1 MIRFLKLF
9 LGLSIFFFSQNLYA
23 QGRQENCLDFDG
35 ADDYVEFGV
44 DTSLNFTQSAVT
56 AEAWIYPYGF
66 GQEADE
72 GAIISW
78 YNNAMNAGFYLNAGN
93 GGHLYFGVFDDTVE
107 KELMIFNVV
116 KTNQWTHI
124 AASFG
129 ADQYLRV
136 YMNGVLKDSVYANF
150 KMANALS
157 TPLMI
162 GKREGG
168 LLNFYGKVDEVRVW
182 KRRLSTGEIFNNY
195 QRRQCGYDRSL
206 RAYYNFNW
214 GTAAK
219 NNSTLKKLFDLS
231 GYKNDGTLKNF
242 LLLGTYSNW
251 IAGKSLL
258 FDVYSVIDTVVRC
271 DRYPAPS
278 GKRVYTSSGTYYDT
292 ITTKR
297 GCDSAIKI
305 VLTIKRSTAKT
316 INVRTCG
323 AYTAPSGL
331 KTFTQSGTYLDV
343 IKNYAGCD
351 SNITI
356 KLRLGPDSTLFDT
369 NVCDFFVMPNSKRKI
384 EIEGWHTDTL
394 KNYIGCDSL
403 IMFNVKLRK
412 KSFSSQNIDFCRW
425 AFIPTNQ
432 KIIKSPGTYYD
443 TLVNSVGCDS
453 IIAFNFKS
461 KETYSN
467 FQDFEC
473 GLYKSASGKIWTQ
486 SGIYYDTII
495 NSKLCDSIIRVDLTI
510 TPNSYKTLD
519 VNVCRR
525 WRAPSRKYFI
535 TKSGT
540 YKDTI
545 MNQAGCDSILTINAT
560 VTQFDYSVDQRPDTL
575 FALGFAD
582 NYRWL
587 DCDANKAPIAGETNS
602 FMKIIRDGRFAV
614 ELSNSDGCKDTSACI
629 SVKKNS
635 IHNLKH
641 TPMNISIY
649 PNPATHELNFS
660 GIEGSFDF
668 QILNVVGQQMLAG
681 RGNMSS
687 IQIDLLPGMYFIA
700 VSQNGQSS
708 VLRFNVE

>member
-1 MIRFLKLF
+1 MNQFLKLLF
-9 LGLSIFFFSQNLYA
+9 GLSFLMYANNSQA

-35 ADDYVEFGV
+35 ADDYVEFAV
-44 DTSLNFTQSAVT
+44 DSSLNFKQSAVT
-56 AEAWIYPYGF
+56 VEAWIYPYGF

-72 GAIISW
+72 GGIISW

-93 GGHLYFGVFDDTVE
+93 SGHLYFGVFDDTSE
-107 KELMIFNVV
+107 KELMVLNVV

-129 ADQYLRV
+129 TDQYLRI
-136 YMNGVLKDSVYANF
+136 YMNGVLKDSVYADF
-150 KMANALS
+150 KLGNALS

-168 LLNFYGKVDEVRVW
+168 LLTFYGKIDEVRVW
-182 KRRLSTGEIFNNY
+182 KRQLSTGEMFSNY
-195 QRRQCGYDRSL
+195 QRRRCGYDGTL

-214 GTAAK
+214 GIAAK

-231 GYKNDGTLKNF
+231 GYKNDGVLKNF

-251 IAGKSLL
+251 IVGKSLTS
-258 FDVYSVIDTVVRC
+258 DVFSVVDTVVRC

-297 GCDSAIKI
+297 GCDSALKI
-305 VLTIKRSTAKT
+305 VLTIKKSTSRI

-323 AYTAPSGL
+323 PYTGPSGL

-343 IKNYAGCD
+343 IKNAAGCD

-369 NVCDFFVMPNSKRKI
+369 SVCDFFILPHSKRSVSTT
-384 EIEGWHTDTL
+384 GWHTDTL

-403 IMFNVKLRK
+403 IMFNVKIRL
-412 KSFSSQNIDFCRW
+412 KSFSSRTIDFCRW
-425 AFIPTNQ
+425 AYIPTNQ
-432 KIIKSPGTYYD
+432 KIIKTPGTYYD

-453 IIAFNFKS
+453 IIAFIFKS
-461 KETYSN
+461 KETYSY

-473 GLYKSASGKIWTQ
+473 GSYTSASGKIWTQ
-486 SGIYYDTII
+486 SGVYFDTII

-545 MNQAGCDSILTINAT
+545 MNAEGCDSILTINAT
-560 VTQFDYSVDQRPDTL
+560 VTQFDYSVEQRPDTL
-575 FALGFAD
+575 IALGLAD
-582 NYRWL
+582 NYKWL
-587 DCDANKAPIAGETNS
+587 DCDANRAPIPGENNA
-602 FMKIIRDGRFAV
+602 FMKITRDGRFAV
-614 ELSNSDGCKDTSACI
+614 ELSNNDGCKDTSACLI
-629 SVKKNS
+629 VKKNS
-635 IHNLKH
+635 QESFNKNLL
-641 TPMNISIY
+641 NISVY

-668 QILNVVGQQMLAG
+668 QILNVVGQQMLSG
-681 RGNMSS
+681 TSNQGN
-687 IQIDLLPGMYFIA
+687 IQFDLSPGMYFIA

-708 VLRFNVE
+708 VMRFNVE

>member
-1 MIRFLKLF
+1 MRRFLRFF
-9 LGLSIFFFSQNLYA
+9 LALSILFMSKNLAA

-35 ADDYVEFGV
+35 ADDFVEFTA
-44 DTSLNFTQSAVT
+44 DSSLNFTQSPVT
-56 AEAWIYPYGF
+56 VEAWIYPYGF

-72 GAIISW
+72 GGIISW
-78 YNNAMNAGFYLNAGN
+78 YNNAMNSGFYLNAGN
-93 GGHLYFGVFDDTVE
+93 GGHLYFGIFDDSVE
-107 KELMIFNVV
+107 KELMVLNIV
-116 KTNQWTHI
+116 KTNQWTHV
-124 AASFG
+124 AASYG
-129 ADQYLRV
+129 ADQFIRI
-136 YMNGVLKDSVYANF
+136 YMNGVLKDSVAASC
-150 KMANALS
+150 KIGNALNS
-157 TPLMI
+157 PLMI

-168 LLNFYGKVDEVRVW
+168 LLNFYGKLDEVRVW

-195 QRRQCGYDRSL
+195 QRRRCGYDGSL

-214 GTAAK
+214 GTASK
-219 NNSTLKKLFDLS
+219 NNSTVKKLSDLS

-242 LLLGTYSNW
+242 VLLGNYSNW
-251 IAGKSLL
+251 ITGKSLL
-258 FDVYSVIDTVVRC
+258 FDVYSVVDTVVKC

-278 GKRVYTSSGTYYDT
+278 GKRVYNSSGTYYDT

-305 VLTIKRSTAKT
+305 VLTIKKSTAKT

-323 AYTAPSGL
+323 AYKSPSGVY
-331 KTFTQSGTYLDV
+331 TYTQSGTYLDV
-343 IKNYAGCD
+343 IKNAVGCD

-369 NVCDFFVMPNSKRKI
+369 NVCDFFIMPHSKRKI
-384 EIEGWHTDTL
+384 EVEGWHTDTL

-403 IMFNVKLRK
+403 IMVNVKLRK
-412 KSFSSQNIDFCRW
+412 KSFATQTINFCRW

-432 KIIKSPGTYYD
+432 KIIKTPGTYYD

-453 IIAFNFKS
+453 IIAFVFKS
-461 KETYSN
+461 KETYSF

-473 GLYKSASGKIWTQ
+473 GFYTSASGKIWTQ

-510 TPNSYKTLD
+510 TPNTYNTLN

-525 WRAPSRKYFI
+525 WRVPSRKYFI

-545 MNQAGCDSILTINAT
+545 MNLEGCDSIITINAT
-560 VTQFDYSVDQRPDTL
+560 VTTFDYSVEQRPDTL
-575 FALGFAD
+575 FALGIAD
-582 NYRWL
+582 QYRWL
-587 DCDANKAPIAGETNS
+587 DCEANKAHLSGETNR
-602 FMKIIRDGRFAV
+602 FLNITRDGRFAV
-614 ELSNSDGCKDTSACI
+614 ELSNNDGCKDTSACI
-629 SVKKNS
+629 TVKKNS
-635 IHNLKH
+635 IQNLNN
-641 TPMNISIY
+641 TPMNISVY

-660 GIEGSFDF
+660 GLEGSFDF
-668 QILNVVGQQMLAG
+668 QILNVVGQQMIAG
-681 RGNMSS
+681 QANLSN
-687 IQIDLLPGMYFIA
+687 IQIDLSPGMYFIA

>member
-1 MIRFLKLF
+1 MNQFLKLLF
-9 LGLSIFFFSQNLYA
+9 GLSFLMYANNTQA

-35 ADDYVEFGV
+35 ADDYVEFAV
-44 DTSLNFTQSAVT
+44 DSSLNFKQSAVT
-56 AEAWIYPYGF
+56 VEAWIYPYGF

-72 GAIISW
+72 GGIISW

-93 GGHLYFGVFDDTVE
+93 GGHLYFGVFDDTSE
-107 KELMIFNVV
+107 KELMVLNVV

-129 ADQYLRV
+129 TDQYLRI
-136 YMNGVLKDSVYANF
+136 YMNGVLKDSVYADF
-150 KMANALS
+150 KLGNALS

-168 LLNFYGKVDEVRVW
+168 LLTFYGKIDEVRVW
-182 KRRLSTGEIFNNY
+182 KRQLSTGEMFSNY
-195 QRRQCGYDRSL
+195 QRRRCGYDGTL

-214 GTAAK
+214 GLAAK

-231 GYKNDGTLKNF
+231 GYKNDGVLKNF

-251 IAGKSLL
+251 IVGKSLTS
-258 FDVYSVIDTVVRC
+258 DVFSVVDTVVRC

-305 VLTIKRSTAKT
+305 VLTIKKSTSRI

-323 AYTAPSGL
+323 PYTGPSGL

-343 IKNYAGCD
+343 IKNAAGCD

-369 NVCDFFVMPNSKRKI
+369 SVCDFFILPHSKRSVSTT
-384 EIEGWHTDTL
+384 GWHTDTL

-403 IMFNVKLRK
+403 IMFNVKIRL
-412 KSFSSQNIDFCRW
+412 KSFSSRTIDFCRW
-425 AFIPTNQ
+425 AYIPTNQ
-432 KIIKSPGTYYD
+432 KIIKTPGTYYD
-443 TLVNSVGCDS
+443 TLVNYVGCDS
-453 IIAFNFKS
+453 IIAFIFKS
-461 KETYSN
+461 KETYSY

-473 GLYKSASGKIWTQ
+473 GSYTSASGKIWTQ
-486 SGIYYDTII
+486 SGVYFDTII

-519 VNVCRR
+519 INVCRR

-540 YKDTI
+540 YRDTI
-545 MNQAGCDSILTINAT
+545 MNLEGCDSIITINAT
-560 VTQFDYSVDQRPDTL
+560 VTQFDYSVEQRPDTL
-575 FALGFAD
+575 IALGLAD
-582 NYRWL
+582 NYKWL
-587 DCDANKAPIAGETNS
+587 DCDANRTPIPGENNA
-602 FMKIIRDGRFAV
+602 FMKITRDGRFAV
-614 ELSNSDGCKDTSACI
+614 ELSNNDGCKDTSACLI
-629 SVKKNS
+629 VKKNS
-635 IHNLKH
+635 QESFNKNLL
-641 TPMNISIY
+641 NISVY

-668 QILNVVGQQMLAG
+668 QILNVVGQQMLSG
-681 RGNMSS
+681 TSNQGN
-687 IQIDLLPGMYFIA
+687 IQFDLSPGMYFIA

-708 VLRFNVE
+708 VMRFNVE

>member
-1 MIRFLKLF
+1 MNQFLKLLF
-9 LGLSIFFFSQNLYA
+9 GLSFLMYANNSQA

-35 ADDYVEFGV
+35 ADDYIEFAV
-44 DTSLNFTQSAVT
+44 DSSLNFKQSAVT
-56 AEAWIYPYGF
+56 VEAWIYPYGF

-72 GAIISW
+72 GGIISW

-93 GGHLYFGVFDDTVE
+93 SGHLYFGVFDDTSE
-107 KELMIFNVV
+107 KELMVLNVV

-129 ADQYLRV
+129 TDQYLRI
-136 YMNGVLKDSVYANF
+136 YMNGVLKDSVYADF
-150 KMANALS
+150 KLGNALS

-168 LLNFYGKVDEVRVW
+168 LLTFYGKIDEVRVW
-182 KRRLSTGEIFNNY
+182 KRQLSTGEMFSNY
-195 QRRQCGYDRSL
+195 QRRRCGYDGTL

-214 GTAAK
+214 GIAAK

-231 GYKNDGTLKNF
+231 GYKNDGVLKNF

-251 IAGKSLL
+251 IVGKSLTS
-258 FDVYSVIDTVVRC
+258 DVFSVVDTVVRC

-297 GCDSAIKI
+297 GCDSALKI
-305 VLTIKRSTAKT
+305 VLTIKKSTSRI

-323 AYTAPSGL
+323 PYTGPSGL

-343 IKNYAGCD
+343 IKNAAGCD

-369 NVCDFFVMPNSKRKI
+369 SVCDFFILPHSKRSVSTT
-384 EIEGWHTDTL
+384 GWHTDTL

-403 IMFNVKLRK
+403 IMFNVKIRL
-412 KSFSSQNIDFCRW
+412 KSFSSRTIDFCRW
-425 AFIPTNQ
+425 AYIPTNQ
-432 KIIKSPGTYYD
+432 KIIKTPGTYYD
-443 TLVNSVGCDS
+443 TLVNYVGCDS
-453 IIAFNFKS
+453 IIAFIFKS
-461 KETYSN
+461 KESYSY

-473 GLYKSASGKIWTQ
+473 GSYTSASGKIWTQ
-486 SGIYYDTII
+486 SGVYFDTII

-540 YKDTI
+540 YRDTI
-545 MNQAGCDSILTINAT
+545 MNLEGCDSIITINAT
-560 VTQFDYSVDQRPDTL
+560 VTQFDYSVEQRPDTL
-575 FALGFAD
+575 VALGLAD
-582 NYRWL
+582 NYKWL
-587 DCDANKAPIAGETNS
+587 DCDANRAPIPGENNA
-602 FMKIIRDGRFAV
+602 FMKITRDGRFAV
-614 ELSNSDGCKDTSACI
+614 ELSNNDGCKDTSACLI
-629 SVKKNS
+629 VKKNS
-635 IHNLKH
+635 QESFNKNLL
-641 TPMNISIY
+641 NISVY

-668 QILNVVGQQMLAG
+668 QILNVVGQQMLSG
-681 RGNMSS
+681 TSNQGN
-687 IQIDLLPGMYFIA
+687 IQFELSPGMYFIA

-708 VLRFNVE
+708 VIRFNVE